1 MTSQTLAEDS
11 YDSVVAQAIAMCGGD
26 MHGALKALL
35 LANEHLEAE
44 LARLRDSFIR
54 HAPGGRTKPDYL
66 N

>member
-11 YDSVVAQAIAMCGGD
+11 YEIVVEEAIAMCGGD
-26 MHGALKALL
+26 MRGALKALL

-44 LARLRDSFIR
+44 LVRLRDTFL
-54 HAPGGRTKPDYL
+54 HRTAGNSIKEYL